1 MVSRSRSLMEGK
13 GGRGRHTAMK
23 APVTHAPDAPLHG
36 GPESVS
42 DTTLHV
48 PSYNLYATPV
58 DSSINVDLYVSR
70 PLPATPPSIAKM
82 AERPSTSGGPASKKS
97 AKNDFKYDKRVSR
110 DDFYLGSRVYG
121 GNRSGTFPRPRDQ
134 PPTPDASPK
143 TKSVQKFA
151 SRVNTRE
158 LTANTT
164 LGLPDG
170 GIGMALGSPSQTRN
184 LSDTWNTQNAVRPR
198 QDSHPIATPPASRS
212 SSVDTFDM
220 PVLRKSSSKW
230 KLFSIFARKPSDQSV
245 PAISI
250 SDPNGLY
257 GTNRPEQQVV
267 TTSPAAPPE
276 PKNPARSN
284 TATSR
289 KGSKHKPI
297 LIRSQTVPANA
308 QADSYDQRLGAGD
321 KRSREPSPASK
332 PLLNVDIPDV
342 RLERYSVMFDG
353 VLKSNP
359 SLLSRR
365 QASIPKLKSIDDAV
379 EREEVSD
386 YYIWKRGHLTR
397 NRKRNHTG

>member
-1 MVSRSRSLMEGK
+1 MHKLVSRSRSLIEGK
-13 GGRGRHTAMK
+13 GGRGRRAATK
-23 APVTHAPDAPLHG
+23 APVTHAPDEPLHG

-48 PSYNLYATPV
+48 PSYNFYATPGE
-58 DSSINVDLYVSR
+58 SSTNVDKYARR

-82 AERPSTSGGPASKKS
+82 GDRPSTSGGPASRKS

-121 GNRSGTFPRPRDQ
+121 GTRSGTFPRQ
-134 PPTPDASPK
+134 PLTPDASPK
-143 TKSVQKFA
+143 TKTVQKFA
-151 SRVNTRE
+151 SRANTRE
-158 LTANTT
+158 LTTKTT
-164 LGLPDG
+164 LELREG
-170 GIGMALGSPSQTRN
+170 GIGMALGSPSQTQN
-184 LSDTWNTQNAVRPR
+184 FSDTWNTQNAAPPR

-230 KLFSIFARKPSDQSV
+230 KLFNIFARKPSDQPV

-267 TTSPAAPPE
+267 ATSQTPPPE
-276 PKNPARSN
+276 PNNPTRSN
-284 TATSR
+284 TTASS

-297 LIRSQTVPANA
+297 LIRSQTMPSNA
-308 QADSYDQRLGAGD
+308 LADSYDQRLRPGD
-321 KRSREPSPASK
+321 KRSREPSPTSK

-342 RLERYSVMFDG
+342 RLERYSIMFDG

-365 QASIPKLKSIDDAV
+365 QASIPKLKRIDDAV

-386 YYIWKRGHLTR
+386 YHSTE
-397 NRKRNHTG
+397 